1 MIELT
6 VRRIEVDLKY
16 VPKGWA
22 SQVMFDELEGGVAHA
37 IAHGKADM
45 QVPDICSTITHHW
58 FALKDVPLDTKL
70 EGHKALLSVDIYEQM
85 TMVHHLVSLEQV
97 GV

>member
-1 MIELT
+1 MTELV

-22 SQVMFDELEGGVAHA
+22 SQVMFDELERGVAHA
-37 IAHGKADM
+37 IADGGAEVKVQDFASS
-45 QVPDICSTITHHW
+45 VTHW
-58 FALKDVPLDTKL
+58 FVLKDVPLEEKA

>member
-1 MIELT
+1 MTEL
-6 VRRIEVDLKY
+6 VVKRIEVDLKY

-22 SQVMFDELEGGVAHA
+22 TQVMFDELERGVVHA
-37 IAHGKADM
+37 VADGKAEVH
-45 QVPDICSTITHHW
+45 VPDICSNIVHW

-70 EGHKALLSVDIYEQM
+70 EGHKAFLSVDIYEQM
-85 TMVHHLVSLEQV
+85 TMVHHLVSLEQG

>member
-1 MIELT
+1 MTELV

-16 VPKGWA
+16 VPESWA
-22 SQVMFDELEGGVAHA
+22 EKVLFDELERGVAHA
-37 IAHGKADM
+37 IADGSAEVKASSLDGSL
-45 QVPDICSTITHHW
+45 IRW
-58 FALKDVPLDTKL
+58 FVLKDVPLEEKA

>member
-1 MIELT
+1 MMELV

-22 SQVMFDELEGGVAHA
+22 AKAMFDELERGVARA
-37 IAHGKADM
+37 VADGEGEIH
-45 QVPDICSTITHHW
+45 VSDIGSTTTLW
-58 FALKDVPLDTKL
+58 FALKDVPLDTKM
-70 EGHKALLSVDIYEQM
+70 EGHKAFLSVDIYEQM

>member
-1 MIELT
+1 MTELI

-16 VPKGWA
+16 VPESWA
-22 SQVMFDELEGGVAHA
+22 EKVLFDELERGVAQA
-37 IAHGKADM
+37 IVDGKAEIY
-45 QVPDICSTITHHW
+45 VPDICSTITHW
-58 FALKDVPLDTKL
+58 FALKDVPLDTKM